1 MFRIGINLL
10 FIFFVWIFHPSIH
23 ARVLSQEKLD
33 THLRWN
39 LSAVKDQLVVSK
51 TKNKV
56 KIETINLQVFEEFIN
71 ELAVL
76 NLENDYFLK
85 ISHSKEG
92 FPAKPASVE
101 IDLKNQTVEL
111 FSFYREADKK
121 YILDFWINNDL
132 AEEKPVVLSKPLPLP
147 KKIDVLKKDLEKKSD
162 DSSTKVVEKLVQ
174 KTNLPIIQINKEDY
188 KEEAEKNL
196 TRDYRYG
203 ASFLWDYEP
212 LIPTL
217 EKDINI
223 TSKLPDYLYPIKD
236 RENID
241 DPKEAHIQLSI
252 NFYRE
257 EKWGFLNKSISLY
270 ENKYGRDANLVINE
284 YLKANSI
291 LRTLQT
297 KPNRGLHQSALNILL
312 NVKDLTDDYELKSSI
327 LRYVL
332 QYYLNQK
339 DFVKSLDLAKQLFV
353 AARAEFDQ
361 NAVIQATQTMFNCL
375 SELKQIDKIE
385 EMLSDKKLFSILP
398 PQIGLAYK
406 SYAMVAK
413 GHTKQLIK
421 EFTSIQKSL
430 VKPIHPAILFN
441 VAESYFRESMLE
453 DSLKLYDE
461 FISTYS
467 YLINSPYARLRMAQ
481 IYELMDKDID
491 QTLAMY
497 RNAIDR
503 STSPE
508 IRFEAKIR
516 YVALRVVRNLRPQN
530 EDFETEIFLE
540 QSPDETKS
548 LNQYLKKIL
557 WLTRLR
563 IFIVKKEYDKALT
576 YLASLPMESFSPPD
590 KRVFEG
596 DGAEII
602 FGLIQASYLKEDY
615 AKVVKIWEVYKDKY
629 ETKVA
634 KNAYMNYVVCD
645 SFLKLGLYK
654 SFDRAFSGLL
664 KAKKVEERSFPIWIE
679 RVRGSEFESLI
690 AELEISRLMLNKDWK
705 NVRDKLASVPVSYRD
720 TLVFAFQKGLLEFHE
735 KNYANAIPEF
745 EKVFTEKGLKNRL
758 SPRQIADLLMS
769 YVDSLYQLRD
779 QEKFKTVVK
788 AMVSDIDQSKSAQ
801 ILNVSERIKYLL
813 IETYAGE
820 GNNWSEVEILSKQ
833 FNEKFQKSPY
843 SMRIRY
849 LYGLSLIKNLK
860 TAEGKDI
867 LKSLTKDNRVPS
879 HIKEMC
885 RSELTSL
892 ELKEKNI

>member
-1 MFRIGINLL
+1 M
-10 FIFFVWIFHPSIH
+10 
-23 ARVLSQEKLD
+23 SQEKLD

-39 LSAVKDQLVVSK
+39 LSVPKDQLVINK
-51 TKNKV
+51 TKSTV
-56 KIETINLQVFEEFIN
+56 RIETINLQFFDELVTELSNLKSEE
-71 ELAVL
+71 E
-76 NLENDYFLK
+76 YFVK
-85 ISHSKEG
+85 KSHSKEG
-92 FPAKPASVE
+92 FPARPASIE
-101 IDLKNQTVEL
+101 IELKNQAVEL
-111 FSFYREADKK
+111 FSFYRDADKK
-121 YILDFWINNDL
+121 YILDFWINSDL
-132 AEEKPVVLSKPLPLP
+132 VEDKSVALTKPLPLP
-147 KKIDVLKKDLEKKSD
+147 KKIEASKKEQKQKSD
-162 DSSTKVVEKLVQ
+162 ESLADITKSIVE
-174 KTNLPIIQINKEDY
+174 KTNLPIIQINKEDPV
-188 KEEAEKNL
+188 EDSEKKSH
-196 TRDYRYG
+196 RDYRYG

-212 LIPTL
+212 MIPTL

-257 EKWGFLNKSISLY
+257 EKWGLMNKSISLY
-270 ENKYGRDANLVINE
+270 ESKYGRDSNLAMNE

-297 KPNRGLHQSALNILL
+297 KPNRGLHQSALNTLL
-312 NVKDLTDDYELKSSI
+312 NVKDLTEDYELKSSI

-353 AARAEFDQ
+353 IARAEFDQ

-375 SELKQIDKIE
+375 SELKQIEKIE
-385 EMLSDKKLFSILP
+385 EMLKDKKLFSILP

-413 GHTKQLIK
+413 GHTKELIK
-421 EFTSIQKSL
+421 EFVSIQRSL
-430 VKPIHPAILFN
+430 VRPIHPAILFN
-441 VAESYFRESMLE
+441 VAESYFRESMFD

-461 FISTYS
+461 FTSSYS
-467 YLINSPYARLRMAQ
+467 YLLNSPYARLRMAQ
-481 IYELMDKDID
+481 IYELMDRDID
-491 QTLAMY
+491 QTLTMY
-497 RNAIDR
+497 KNAIDR

-516 YVALRVVRNLRPQN
+516 YVALRIARNLRPQN

-540 QSPDETKS
+540 QSPDETKA
-548 LNQYLKKIL
+548 LNQNLKKIL

-563 IFIVKKEYDKALT
+563 IFIVKKEYDKALA

-596 DGAEII
+596 DGAEIV
-602 FGLIQASYLKEDY
+602 FGLIQDSYLKEDY
-615 AKVVKIWEVYKDKY
+615 AKVVKTWEIYKDKY

-645 SFLKLGLYK
+645 SFLKLGLHK
-654 SFDRAFSGLL
+654 SFDRAFASLL
-664 KAKKVEERSFPIWIE
+664 KAKKVEERSFPIWVE
-679 RVRGSEFESLI
+679 RTRGSEFESLI
-690 AELEISRLMLNKDWK
+690 VELEISRLMLNKDWK
-705 NVRDKLASVPVSYRD
+705 NVRDKLASAPVSYREK
-720 TLVFAFQKGLLEFHE
+720 TIFAFQKGLLEFSE
-735 KNYANAIPEF
+735 KNYSSAIPEF
-745 EKVFTEKGLKNRL
+745 EKVFTEKDLKAHL

-779 QEKFKTVVK
+779 QEKFKSVVK
-788 AMVSDIDQSKSAQ
+788 AMVSDIDQSKTAQ

-820 GNNWSEVEILSKQ
+820 GNNWSDVEILSKQ
-833 FNEKFQKSPY
+833 FIEKFQKSPY
-843 SMRIRY
+843 SMRIKY

-860 TAEGKDI
+860 TTEGKDI
-867 LKSLTKDNRVPS
+867 LRALTKDGSVPT